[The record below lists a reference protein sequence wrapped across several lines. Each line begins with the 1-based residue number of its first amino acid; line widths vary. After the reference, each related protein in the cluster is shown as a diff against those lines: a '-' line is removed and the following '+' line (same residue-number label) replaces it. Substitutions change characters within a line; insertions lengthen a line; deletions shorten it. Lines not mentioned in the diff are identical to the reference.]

1 MSTKEILQ
9 GIKRLPF
16 HERLTVIEKAL
27 KSLHESADDQMT
39 KAAKALMAD
48 YKKDKELTAF
58 ASLDFEKFY
67 EAR

>member
-16 HERLTVIEKAL
+16 HERLLIIEKAI
-27 KSLHESADDQMT
+27 KSLHENTDTQLE
-39 KAAKALMAD
+39 KAAKVLLPD
-48 YKKDKELTAF
+48 YKKDKNLTAF
-58 ASLDFEKFY
+58 TALDFEKFY

>member
-16 HERLTVIEKAL
+16 HERLLVIEKAL
-27 KSLHESADDQMT
+27 KTLHEGADTQLE
-39 KAAKALMAD
+39 KAAKALLTD
-48 YKKDKELTAF
+48 YKKDKNLTAF
-58 ASLDFEKFY
+58 TALDFEKFY

>member
-1 MSTKEILQ
+1 MSSKEILQ

-27 KSLHESADDQMT
+27 KTLHESSDTQMEN
-39 KAAKALMAD
+39 AAKALLPD
-48 YKKDKELTAF
+48 YKKDKNLTAF
-58 ASLDFEKFY
+58 TALDFENFY

>member
-16 HERLTVIEKAL
+16 HERLSLIEKAL
-27 KSLHESADDQMT
+27 KTLHESADDQLAR
-39 KAAKALMAD
+39 AAKALLSD
-48 YKKDKELTAF
+48 YKKDKNLTAF
-58 ASLDFEKFY
+58 TSLDLEKFY

>member
-1 MSTKEILQ
+1 MSTREILQ

-27 KSLHESADDQMT
+27 KTLHESTDMQME
-39 KAAKALMAD
+39 KAAKALLAD
-48 YKKDKELTAF
+48 YKKDKNLTAF
-58 ASLDFEKFY
+58 TSLDFEKFY